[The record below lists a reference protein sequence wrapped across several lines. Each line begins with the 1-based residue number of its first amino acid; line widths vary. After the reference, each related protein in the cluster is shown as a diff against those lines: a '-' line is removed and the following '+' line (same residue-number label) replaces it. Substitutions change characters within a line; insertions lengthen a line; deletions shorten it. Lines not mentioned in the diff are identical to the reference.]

1 MPRNEHPFKAES
13 DKELLQLVRDQPLA
27 WIVSGT
33 GTSFRASLMPV
44 RPWKVENG
52 GILQFASHLPRAN
65 DQVTHLRKKPDAH
78 LLFLGPNTYVSG
90 AWVDDPR
97 WTPTWNF
104 TSANFRVEIEFRD
117 DPRALRAILEDL
129 VGAMESGRD
138 NAWRIED
145 MGDRY
150 HELSRRIVGFVAHV
164 VDVEERFKL
173 GQDERPE
180 VFDQILEG
188 LESEGRD
195 DVKAWMER
203 FGR

>member
-1 MPRNEHPFKAES
+1 MSRNEHPFKAES

-33 GTSFRASLMPV
+33 GKSFRASLMPV

-52 GILQFASHLPRAN
+52 RIFQFASHLPRTN
-65 DQVTHLRKKPDAH
+65 DQVLHLQKEPDAH
-78 LLFLGPNTYVSG
+78 LLFLGPNAYISG

-97 WTPTWNF
+97 WAPTWNF
-104 TSANFRVEIEFRD
+104 ASANFLVEVEFHD
-117 DPRALRAILEDL
+117 DPRMLRAILEDL

-138 NAWRIED
+138 NAWRIEE

-150 HELSRRIVGFVAHV
+150 DELSRRIVGFVAHV
-164 VDVEERFKL
+164 VDVEDRFKL

-180 VFDQILEG
+180 VFDQILQG
-188 LESEGRD
+188 LESEGRED
-195 DVKAWMER
+195 MKAWMER